1 MKAAHPRRENRKR
14 GWGSV
19 QRNRGTDS
27 WGRAC
32 VRAPPRGH
40 EVGEG
45 FAENP
50 QNRGLCFSPLEPS
63 RKPLEGVKAASGMI
77 YFLFWKDRS
86 GYAVEEMRGTQI
98 EGETSDLT
106 AVGTGS
112 RGSGEGL
119 ARPGVRAL
127 RSMLV

>member
-1 MKAAHPRRENRKR
+1 M
-14 GWGSV
+14 
-19 QRNRGTDS
+19 GTRQ
-27 WGRAC
+27 GTAEGAR

-50 QNRGLCFSPLEPS
+50 QNCGLCFSPFEPS
-63 RKPLEGVKAASGMI
+63 RKLLEGVKAASGMI
-77 YFLFWKDRS
+77 YFLFWNDRS
-86 GYAVEEMRGTQI
+86 SYAVEGTRGTQI
-98 EGETSDLT
+98 EGVTSDLT

-112 RGSGEGL
+112 RDSGQGL